1 MLRRLLGGFFV
12 TAFGFAMLFSAFTSV
27 CFAADPCAVQHPLD
41 PPNKEMQGQCL
52 NCGMGRPMWAR
63 TWMTYENSEGKSE
76 VCSFHCLADVALKAG
91 EDPRNVMVATYMEPG
106 KMIPAESAS
115 FVVGSKAKGTM
126 SMTSKIAF
134 ASPEEANKFAQNCGG
149 KVMSYGE
156 VLALAKESI
165 AKENKVINER
175 RIKAGK
181 IVEPIDNKNECIVCK
196 MYPARYPNN
205 KCQLQTKDGK
215 VYQFCSTQC
224 LFAFLSD
231 SAKYAKAEVKPMLVW
246 VVDYPTGAWIGAKTA
261 YYVVGSKAQGP
272 MGQEAFAFDKLE
284 AAKSFAE
291 KEGGEVLTMKEVTID
306 KIMAK

>member
-1 MLRRLLGGFFV
+1 MLRRLPGGFFIA
-12 TAFGFAMLFSAFTSV
+12 AFGFLLLLSAFTIV

-41 PPNKEMQGQCL
+41 PPDKGLQGQCP

-63 TWMTYENSEGKSE
+63 TWMTYENSQGASE
-76 VCSFHCLADVALKAG
+76 VCSFHCLADVALKSG
-91 EDPRNVMVATYMEPG
+91 EEPKNVMVATYMEPG
-106 KMIPAESAS
+106 KTIPAESAS

-134 ASPEEANKFAQNCGG
+134 ASAEEAEKFVQSCGG
-149 KVMSYGE
+149 KLMSYGE

-165 AKENKVINER
+165 SKENKVINER
-175 RIKAGK
+175 RIKSGK
-181 IVEPIDNKNECIVCK
+181 IAEPVDNKDECIVCK

-205 KCQLQTKDGK
+205 KCQLQTKDGSI
-215 VYQFCSTQC
+215 YHFCSTQC

-231 SAKYAKAEVKPMLVW
+231 SAKYAKADVKPMLVW
-246 VVDYPTGAWIGAKTA
+246 VVDYPTGTWIGAKTA

-272 MGQEAFAFDKLE
+272 MGPEAFAFDKLE
-284 AAKSFAE
+284 AAKSFAG